1 MSDIQLGG
9 YSVFR
14 GRITLPRRGN
24 WESRWSYVDD
34 QFPVGVFAGAIIGE
48 QISGYAMRS
57 GAPFLEGQIQ
67 AVGGMGNITPSKI
80 VDCRDYRYASFA
92 QIAREL
98 IQDAGEQV
106 AEDVLVGIDQQLVGW
121 TRFQGPWLAELE
133 RLIATRND
141 PNGINDGTTW
151 KVRLSDGQIEVR
163 PLVEQDTSPDLTIL
177 ADKVTERK
185 RIYAL
190 DSEESGLVIKP
201 GDRFDGIVVD
211 TVEYQFETDATR
223 VEVYYHLIGDTDTPS
238 KEPRLDRMAALW
250 QDLIDLGIA
259 RYRDTHVDPLGYYF
273 GTVRA
278 VRSNGDVDIEA
289 DDKRIGFVNDVPI
302 FSGLPGWQLKPVA
315 KSLASQ
321 GARVLFGWQGGDKSK
336 KCCIAWA
343 ADPAAT
349 LDSASIE
356 AASLVEYK
364 VPTHRV
370 IGNSE
375 VTDGDDR
382 TEHDVGIGPELTIA
396 DARVEAATG
405 FGAAVILGM
414 DGTDSAFTV
423 RVQADTAANPPAT
436 GGVAV
441 IVTPRRAFGKVP
453 RSVQVTGADDGGTAA
468 VYPGGY
474 GSANEIKIT
483 VGKGLTKAGIYRFS
497 VQVKE

>member
-1 MSDIQLGG
+1 MSDIKLGG
-9 YSVFR
+9 FAIQR

-24 WESRWSYVDD
+24 WESRWAYADSD
-34 QFPVGVFAGAIIGE
+34 FPVGVFAGSILGE
-48 QISGYAMRS
+48 QITGYAKRT
-57 GAPFLEGQIQ
+57 GAPFLEAQIQ
-67 AVGGMGNITPSKI
+67 AVGGMGNITPTKV

-92 QIAREL
+92 QIVREL

-106 AEDVLVGIDQQLVGW
+106 AEDVLVGIDQQLKGW
-121 TRFQGPWLAELE
+121 TRFQGPWIAELE

-141 PNGINDGTTW
+141 PNDINDGTTW
-151 KVRLSDGQIEVR
+151 KVRLADGQIEIR
-163 PLVEQDTSPDLTIL
+163 PLVEQDTTPDLTIL

-190 DSEESGLVIKP
+190 DDEESGLVIKP
-201 GDRFDGIVVD
+201 GDRFDGIIVD

-223 VEVYYHLIGDTDTPS
+223 VEVFYHLAGETADPA

-259 RYRDTHVDPLGYYF
+259 RYRDSNVDPLGYYF
-273 GTVRA
+273 GTVRD
-278 VRSNGDVDIEA
+278 VRGNGDVDIEA
-289 DDKRIGFVNDVPI
+289 DDLRIGFVNDVPV
-302 FSGLPGWQLKPVA
+302 FSGLPGWQIKPVA
-315 KSLASQ
+315 KSLTSP

-343 ADPAAT
+343 AEPAAS
-349 LDSASIE
+349 LDTATIE
-356 AASLVEYK
+356 ATTLVEYK

-375 VTDGDDR
+375 VTEGDDR

-396 DARVEAATG
+396 DAAVGAATG
-405 FGAAVILGM
+405 LGSAIILGM

-423 RVQADTAANPPAT
+423 RVQADTAANPPVI

-441 IVTPRRAFGKVP
+441 TVTPRRSFGKVP
-453 RSVQVTGADDGGTAA
+453 RSVQVTGADDGTTAA
-468 VYPGGY
+468 VFPGGY
-474 GSANEIKIT
+474 GSADEIKIT
-483 VGKGLTKAGIYRFS
+483 VGKGLTKSAIYRFS
-497 VQVKE
+497 VQVKV